1 MDLSAVQKKQQ
12 AFIEARGWSE
22 FQTPKNLVMALM
34 VEAAELQEIFQWMT
48 PEASEQVKNDPE
60 ALTHVGEEVADVFLY
75 LLHLCSQLDLDL
87 EAAVKDKMQKN
98 ALKYPLDETKGE
110 T

>member
-12 AFIEARGWSE
+12 AFIEERGWSE

-34 VEAAELQEIFQWMT
+34 VETAELQEIFQWLT
-48 PEASEQVKNDPE
+48 PEESWQVRQSPQVLE
-60 ALTHVGEEVADVFLY
+60 HVGEEAADVLLY
-75 LLHLCSQLDLDL
+75 LLHLCGQLNIDL

-98 ALKYPLDETKGE
+98 ALKYPLPAGPA
-110 T
+110 